1 MSNKENN
8 SKKSLSLS
16 MDLNAA
22 GKFSE
27 ASIILE
33 NYLKK
38 EPNDYIALVNLA
50 SNYRWLGKVEKSL
63 KILKESIKVN
73 PNGAAAYNNMGN
85 ILGQLGKFNEAE

>member
-33 NYLKK
+33 KYLKK

-50 SNYRWLGKVEKSL
+50 CFL
-63 KILKESIKVN
+63 I
-73 PNGAAAYNNMGN
+73 
-85 ILGQLGKFNEAE
+85 

>member
-50 SNYRWLGKVEKSL
+50 SN
-63 KILKESIKVN
+63 ITIKTDFYFPVYHLLDIARSAIQ
-73 PNGAAAYNNMGN
+73 P
-85 ILGQLGKFNEAE
+85 